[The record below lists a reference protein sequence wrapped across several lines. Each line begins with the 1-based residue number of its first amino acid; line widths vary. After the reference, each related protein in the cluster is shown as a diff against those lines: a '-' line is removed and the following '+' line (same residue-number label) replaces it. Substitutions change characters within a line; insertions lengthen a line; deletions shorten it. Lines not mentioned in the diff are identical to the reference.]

1 MGPFREMK
9 KFSYILFFSLL
20 LHLSSFAQY
29 SEEIKTGI
37 EKVREASYID
47 SASLFSLGEQTIKR
61 AKELK
66 ETGAIADVHLYYGN
80 YFFYSN
86 NFTKSETYFLRAL
99 KEAELYSNE
108 NIRML
113 ANVRLSFLKFERGD
127 RVVAEDELNKL
138 LKEAKEKKDYQNQV
152 EIVNLLGIILETKNE
167 IKDALKLYLEGLTI
181 SEIHNLSYYPAV
193 FYNNLGLI
201 KLYSGQTK
209 AALADFEKGLA
220 ISEKENNKRLSSN
233 IQMNICMI
241 KVSDNNPEQAMK
253 LFAKV
258 IDYSK
263 SNNLPRELASNYLNL
278 SQAFYNARRM
288 DEAQSY
294 IDSAIYI
301 LRKHNLKIEL
311 TKAYLGKTN
320 SFIESKNIK
329 AAEATLEKIDSL
341 TKLTGNL
348 EDIASLHLLKYQV
361 RQLQKNVQGALT
373 EYLAYTKIKDSLNN
387 QLNSKVVEELQHSFD
402 VQKKEIELERERA
415 KSLLLKESSDNERLL
430 KWVAIGTGLVVVIFL
445 AMILNNRY
453 VRKLRQKQQVFS
465 RQLIENIEEER
476 KRIAIDLHD
485 DIGQSLSIIKSKIIK
500 EQQSRSL
507 LGGESKLGNVDI
519 ELSNVIEQ
527 TREISKNLFPSNIEK
542 IGLVRSI
549 ALVMEAI
556 QNSTQLV
563 CSFEIT
569 EAVESLSMEQK
580 THLFRII
587 QECTNNTIK
596 HSGATGLKIDI
607 SKRNSAYT
615 LIYQDNGKGINGKG
629 EGNGIGLRSLN
640 ERARILN
647 GTIGISDEKNHKGF
661 KLTIDFKPYK

>member
-1 MGPFREMK
+1 M
-9 KFSYILFFSLL
+9 YIFCFFYSGLTCT
-20 LHLSSFAQY
+20 AQY
-29 SEEIKTGI
+29 SKDMLRSIEE
-37 EKVREASYID
+37 VRNASYID
-47 SASLFSLGEQTIKR
+47 SARLFSLGEQTIR
-61 AKELK
+61 QAKDRK
-66 ETGAIADVHLYYGN
+66 EYGAIADVHLYYGN

-86 NFTKSETYFLRAL
+86 NFDKSETYFQRAL
-99 KEAELYSNE
+99 KEAELYNNE
-108 NIRML
+108 DIRML
-113 ANVRLSFLKFERGD
+113 ANVRLAFLQFETGD
-127 RVVAEDELNKL
+127 RSAAEDRLNKL
-138 LKEAKEKKDYQNQV
+138 LKEARAKKDYKNQV

-167 IKDALKLYLEGLTI
+167 VKGALKLYLEGLNI
-181 SEIHNLSYYPAV
+181 SEVHNLSYYPAV

-201 KLYSGQTK
+201 KLYSGESK
-209 AALADFEKGLA
+209 EALADFEKGLV
-220 ISEKENNKRLSSN
+220 ISERENNKRLSSN

-278 SQAFYNARRM
+278 SQAFYNAKRT

-301 LRKHNLKIEL
+301 LRKHHLTIEL

-320 SFIESKNIK
+320 SFIEAGKIR
-329 AAEATLEKIDSL
+329 AAEATLQTIDSL
-341 TKLTGNL
+341 TKITGNL
-348 EDIASLHLLKYQV
+348 EDMASLHQLRYQV
-361 RQLQKNVQGALT
+361 KQLQKDIKGALT
-373 EYLAYTKIKDSLNN
+373 EHLAYTKLKDSLNE
-387 QLNSKVVEELQHSFD
+387 QLNSKVVEELQHSSD
-402 VQKKEIELERERA
+402 VLKKEMELERERA
-415 KSLLLKESSDNERLL
+415 KSLLLEESTENERLL
-430 KWVAIGTGLVVVIFL
+430 KWVSIGTGIVLIVFL

-453 VRKLRQKQQVFS
+453 VRKLRQKQETFS

-500 EQQSRSL
+500 EQQSRIQA
-507 LGGESKLGNVDI
+507 GDEKKLENVDV
-519 ELSNVIEQ
+519 ELSQVIEQ
-527 TREISKNLFPSNIEK
+527 TREISRNLFPSNIEK
-542 IGLVRSI
+542 IGLVRSV
-549 ALVMEAI
+549 ALMMENI
-556 QNSTQLV
+556 QASTPLV

-596 HSGATGLKIDI
+596 HSGAGGLKINI
-607 SKRNSAYT
+607 SNDGNEYT
-615 LIYQDNGKGINGKG
+615 LVYQDNGKGLQGKASAT
-629 EGNGIGLRSLN
+629 GIGLRALH

-647 GTIGISDEKNHKGF
+647 GTIDLGEEKNKGF
-661 KLTIDFKPYK
+661 KLTIEFTPYK